1 MGTTALTEL
10 QCGSCGVFHAIPTAM
25 YESCRDEGGFWHC
38 PNGHSRGWR
47 EGANKT
53 EMAKLRQE
61 RDRLAQRIAQ
71 RDDEIARQ
79 RGLREGVERRLNAT
93 RGVVTRIK
101 NRVGH
106 GVCPCCSRS
115 FGNLAKHMAT
125 KHADYAKSPML
136 EAAE

>member
-1 MGTTALTEL
+1 MLIGYVTQVCCHS
-10 QCGSCGVFHAIPTAM
+10 QCGIAFAVPSTWDQQKRNDHTRF
-25 YESCRDEGGFWHC
+25 FC
-38 PNGHSRGWR
+38 PNGHGQSYTA
-47 EGANKT
+47 ES
-53 EMAKLRQE
+53 EEEKLRRE
-61 RDRLAQRIAQ
+61 RDRLAQRVAQ

-79 RGLREGVERRLNAT
+79 RDMREGVERRLNAT

-115 FGNLAKHMAT
+115 FDNLAKHMASQ
-125 KHADYAKSPML
+125 HAEYAKSPIL